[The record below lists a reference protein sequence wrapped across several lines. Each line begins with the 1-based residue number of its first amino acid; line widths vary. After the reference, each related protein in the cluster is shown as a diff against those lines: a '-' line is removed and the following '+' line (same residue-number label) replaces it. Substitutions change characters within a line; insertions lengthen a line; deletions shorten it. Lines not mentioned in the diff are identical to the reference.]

1 MQITG
6 TLFSAGFFDVAV
18 MEKTGFDA
26 RGNQFRDWHSL
37 VPRYIARYSAIVP
50 IAATAPHRIS

>member
-18 MEKTGFDA
+18 MEETGLDA

-37 VPRYIARYSAIVP
+37 VPRYIARYSAIAP
-50 IAATAPHRIS
+50 IAATTPHRIS